1 MSLLRPPRMS
11 PGLLNR
17 SQQARETQS
26 RFLSAPPDPHVKQA
40 RLEVWL
46 VVPQKEGTFFF
57 SPMFQS
63 VIINTN
69 FFIAAVVKSLHPV

>member
-1 MSLLRPPRMS
+1 MSLLQPPRTS

-17 SQQARETQS
+17 LQQARETQS

-57 SPMFQS
+57 PLCS
-63 VIINTN
+63 
-69 FFIAAVVKSLHPV
+69 SLL